1 MELERSETVL
11 NIIPSMATEPNP
23 DFKQTKRRRAESN
36 SAWLERNLKT
46 LAGEDSAK
54 GEAYLVLLGGRMK
67 ADFHVRVAQG
77 HLRHDMSPSHWSHVA
92 LLQGSGPTKRGA
104 LWEISLEPKGG
115 FGYPPSDNGV
125 QSGHL
130 KVYAS
135 KNQYPNVA
143 VMRLPVK
150 LSEMR
155 KILKR
160 FKRQRADL
168 DCVELTL
175 IWLGYVWGV
184 GRAVN
189 PLLDGY
195 GTPSAVFIEALAS
208 ACQYDLTPGL
218 ESRASCPEAIWQAA
232 RYWHEFHGSRAES
245 SWIRG
250 MWHTE
255 HFLGK

>member
-1 MELERSETVL
+1 ML
-11 NIIPSMATEPNP
+11 NIIASAATEPNP
-23 DFKQTKRRRAESN
+23 DFKQTKRVGNEDN
-36 SAWLERNLKT
+36 TKWLARNLKT
-46 LAGEDSAK
+46 LAAEEGAK
-54 GEAYLVLLGGRMK
+54 GDSYLVMLGGSQK
-67 ADFHVRVAQG
+67 ADFRLRVAQS
-77 HLRHDMSPSHWSHVA
+77 HVRHDMSPSHWSHVA
-92 LLQGSGPTKRGA
+92 LLQGSGPTEAGA

-125 QSGHL
+125 QTGSL
-130 KVYAS
+130 KHYAS
-135 KNQYPNVA
+135 TNQYPNVA

-155 KILKR
+155 EVLKR
-160 FKRQRADL
+160 FKRQRADI

-175 IWLGYVWGV
+175 MWLGYVWGV
-184 GRAVN
+184 GRAAN

-195 GTPSAVFIEALAS
+195 GTPSAAFIQALTS

-232 RYWHEFHGSRAES
+232 RYWHEFHGGREGSTS
-245 SWIRG
+245 IHG

-255 HFLGK
+255 HYLGQ